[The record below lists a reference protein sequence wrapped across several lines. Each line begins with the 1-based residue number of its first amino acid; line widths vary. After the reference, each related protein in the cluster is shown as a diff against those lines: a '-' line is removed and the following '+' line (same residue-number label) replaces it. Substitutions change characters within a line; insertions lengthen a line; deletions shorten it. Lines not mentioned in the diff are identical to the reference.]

1 MSCIWFNEGIVVIV
15 MVVILAEMVNFSP
28 KLCALIYQVL
38 S

>member
-1 MSCIWFNEGIVVIV
+1 MNCIWFKEGVVVIV
-15 MVVILAEMVNFSP
+15 MVVIVAEMVNFSP